1 MSKVVDSLSLSINIL
16 FEYGIFHFR
25 VSSQNSDSTNPT
37 TNRSALTW
45 SSNFNENTD
54 KSSTAAI
61 TKNNIILCSQNKN
74 TNCVNSFVPRNL
86 QSLPKSTE
94 VQQDEGID
102 ASHILSV
109 VDID

>member
-1 MSKVVDSLSLSINIL
+1 MSKVVDSLSLSINVL
-16 FEYGIFHFR
+16 FEYGTFHFR

-54 KSSTAAI
+54 KSSTATI
-61 TKNNIILCSQNKN
+61 TKNKIILCSQNEN
-74 TNCVNSFVPRNL
+74 TNCQNTFDPRNL
-86 QSLPKSTE
+86 QNLPNPTE
-94 VQQDEGID
+94 VQQDKGND
-102 ASHILSV
+102 SSHILSV